1 MSKNEKKNTKFGYKN
16 VRSKDKPNMVKGVF
30 DSVAENYDL
39 MNDLMSLGIHRLW
52 KRGTIEL
59 TNLKE
64 GDSVLDIAGGT
75 GDLSILM
82 SDLVGSSGQII
93 LSDINEKMLRLGR
106 DRCVDKNKMNIRA
119 TLADAENLPFKENQF
134 DCITIAFG
142 IRNVTDKAKALKNF
156 YRCLKPNGRLL
167 VLEFSK
173 PESKL
178 ISELYDM
185 YSFKIL
191 PKLGKLFANDE
202 DSYRYLAESIRM
214 HPTKEK
220 FKELLEEAK
229 FKNVSYEVMSV
240 GIVSLH
246 LAHK

>member
-1 MSKNEKKNTKFGYKN
+1 MSKNENKDTNFGYKK
-16 VRSKDKPNMVKGVF
+16 VRSKDKPEMVRSVF

-59 TNLKE
+59 TNLKK

-82 SDLVGSSGQII
+82 SDLVGTSGQII
-93 LSDINEKMLRLGR
+93 LSDINENMLKLGR
-106 DRCVDKNKMNIRA
+106 DRCFNKNKMNISA
-119 TLADAENLPFKENQF
+119 TLADAENLPFEENQF

-142 IRNVTDKAKALKNF
+142 IRNVTDKVKALKDF

-167 VLEFSK
+167 VLEFSR
-173 PESKL
+173 PDSKL

-202 DSYRYLAESIRM
+202 DSYKYLAESIRM
-214 HPTKEK
+214 HPSKEK

-229 FKNVSYEVMSV
+229 FKDVSYEVMSA

-246 LAHK
+246 LAIK